1 MRHTTAAQVL
11 ALAIKSIYPDSKLA
25 IGPTIENGFYYDFH
39 TEDSISTEDLPRIE
53 EEMRKIIKEKSEIG
67 KSFHDKKSAIDQFK
81 KLSEDYKVKIIE
93 ESDQAEDFQIY
104 KGEKSEFIDLCRG
117 PHLPNLSHIGAF
129 KLTKVSGAYW
139 KGDSS
144 NEMLTRIYGTA
155 WRNKKELDQYLV
167 QLEEAEKKRSS
178 KDRKGSRFV

>member
-1 MRHTTAAQVL
+1 MTYEQLLML

-93 ESDQAEDFQIY
+93 ESTKQRI
-104 KGEKSEFIDLCRG
+104 
-117 PHLPNLSHIGAF
+117 F
-129 KLTKVSGAYW
+129 KL
-139 KGDSS
+139 
-144 NEMLTRIYGTA
+144 
-155 WRNKKELDQYLV
+155 
-167 QLEEAEKKRSS
+167 
-178 KDRKGSRFV
+178 